1 MTDSNRRF
9 FRPFSAAGVARPLGV
24 AVLWALA
31 ATLVGGAIVGLA
43 SLIAGGGSG
52 IAWIFDHS
60 ISVTDTMGET
70 LRIAAWV
77 IGPICVAVAVWVAA
91 YGSTQQGSM
100 SRALVAAPAALALGV
115 ALLLLNSS
123 GLVAAALALG
133 WALAVPS
140 TSPTHVATRVVPILV
155 LALLVPGLD
164 DLSGWVIVAVL
175 VASPVA
181 AGTAVLVAD
190 VLWGLRGETA
200 GDR

>member
-9 FRPFSAAGVARPLGV
+9 FRPFPVAGVARPLGV
-24 AVLWALA
+24 AVLWAFA
-31 ATLVGGAIVGLA
+31 AAIVGGAIVGLA
-43 SLIAGGGSG
+43 SLIAGGVSG
-52 IAWIFDHS
+52 IGWMFDHS
-60 ISVTDTMGET
+60 ISVTHMMGEA

-77 IGPICVAVAVWVAA
+77 IAPIGIAVAVWVAA

-140 TSPTHVATRVVPILV
+140 TSPTHIAARAVPILV

-181 AGTAVLVAD
+181 AGMAILVAD
-190 VLWGLRGETA
+190 VLWRLRADAA
-200 GDR
+200 GDL